1 VGPCNRS
8 EGRVC
13 AKKGESVSVV
23 KERKGRNAQV
33 HQRTILRKGY
43 IGPQSYLKWHQCFVG
58 KKDSKKHMV

>member
-23 KERKGRNAQV
+23 KEREGRNAQV
-33 HQRTILRKGY
+33 HQRKILRKEY
-43 IGPQSYLKWHQCFVG
+43 IGPQSHLKWHQCFL
-58 KKDSKKHMV
+58 